1 MPKLPISYQ
10 VWVLGYNNDDC
21 ITDFD
26 EFLGE
31 FPSGSEATEYAEN
44 LSLSDLKD
52 KLERM
57 GAEIQEDVRY
67 LHLQVETVKKHKD
80 WEENVD
86 TIYEDTFDLKEDE

>member
-1 MPKLPISYQ
+1 MRKLPTSYH
-10 VWVLGYNNDDC
+10 VWVLGYNNEDC
-21 ITDFD
+21 ITDFN

-31 FPSGSEATEYAEN
+31 FQSGSEATKYAES

-57 GAEIQEDVRY
+57 GAEFSKDVRY
-67 LHLQVETVKKHKD
+67 LHLQVETVKKHKG